1 MPFDDSFQ
9 KIGLI
14 IFDSLGP
21 NDFQTGEKLFEDL
34 KLKTYLNNS
43 FLVYYKRIGNL
54 ETLDEVLNW
63 IKNQIHL
70 KLIYPLI
77 HFEAHGNE
85 NGMQFNTNQSIE
97 WIDLLCRLRELNILL
112 INNLIVS
119 MSMCKGA
126 SLIYKIDY
134 YDRAPFKVLIGPD
147 FSLKAGE
154 LYEGFYSFYDSFF
167 FGYDFNKAFEIMS
180 MNIEK
185 MNGDLAMI
193 TSSTCFDTYTA
204 FNENSQDFEFIL
216 EPYRL
221 DTIKLYPEFGKLPIK
236 KQQDYVWSKL
246 KIVLENLK
254 GQKSNFLMLDL

>member
-1 MPFDDSFQ
+1 MSFDSSFQ

-14 IFDSLGP
+14 ILDSLGQS
-21 NDFQTGEKLFEDL
+21 DFQSGEKLFEDL
-34 KLKTYLNNS
+34 KLKTHLNNS
-43 FLVYYKRIGNL
+43 FLVFHRRISDL
-54 ETLDEVLNW
+54 ETLNGSLDW
-63 IKNQIHL
+63 IKDQIQL
-70 KLIYPLI
+70 KEIYPII
-77 HFEAHGNE
+77 HFEAHGCD
-85 NGMQFNTNQSIE
+85 NGMKINAKLNIE
-97 WIDLLCRLRELNILL
+97 WKDLLSRLREINVLL
-112 INNLIVS
+112 LNNLIIT

-134 YDRAPFKVLIGPD
+134 YNRAPFKVLIGPD

-167 FGYDFNKAFEIMS
+167 FGYNFNKAFEIMS

-204 FNENSQDFEFIL
+204 FNENSQDFEYIL

-221 DTIKLYPEFGKLPIK
+221 DTIKLYPEFGILPIK
-236 KQQDYVWSKL
+236 TQQDYVWSKL

-254 GQKSNFLMLDL
+254 GQKSYFIMLDL